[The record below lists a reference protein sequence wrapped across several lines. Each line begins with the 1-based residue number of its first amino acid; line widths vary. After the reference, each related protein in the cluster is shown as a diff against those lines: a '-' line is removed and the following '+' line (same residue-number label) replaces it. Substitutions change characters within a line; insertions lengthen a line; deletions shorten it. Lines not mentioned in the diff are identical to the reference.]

1 MNYNSKS
8 TIKTNNKKNVPDG
21 KKALIIAEK
30 PSVGRDIAR
39 VLGCTKKNQSYI
51 EGDKYIVT
59 WALGHLVTLADP
71 EAYDKRYSAWN
82 LEDLPIIP
90 GKMKLVVMKGSGKQF
105 GSIQRLLE
113 RNDVSE
119 VIIATDAGREG
130 ELVARWILYKAHSKK
145 PIKRLWIS
153 SVTDKAIREG
163 FKNLKDGRA
172 YNNLY
177 KAAEARA
184 EADWIVGINA
194 SRALT
199 TKYNAQL
206 SCGRV
211 QTPSLAM
218 VAARDAEIKAFQPKD
233 YYGLTAHVGSM
244 KLTWQ
249 DLKGQTRSF
258 SEDKI
263 KDILSKVK
271 GKSLVVSEIKK
282 SKKKQF
288 APHLYDLTTLQQE
301 AHHRYGYSAKK
312 TLSIIQSLYETHK
325 VLTYP
330 RTDSKHLTSDMRGTL
345 KERIEA
351 CGVGDLRPLAFK
363 LLKGNIQVGKSVIDD
378 NKVSDHHAIVP
389 TEVSPF
395 LNSLET
401 DERRIYEMVTR
412 RFLAVFHPA
421 YEYEQTVVTASCDGH
436 LFTMRGKTLV
446 NEGWKVV
453 YKGESLEDLDH
464 DNQTLPTL
472 KVGQSLDVRTFNTNK
487 GKTAPP
493 ARFNEGTLLKAM
505 ENPAKYLEH
514 KDQAFKKILGETGGI
529 GTVATRADI
538 IEKLFKSFLIES
550 DGKDIKTTS
559 KGKQLLELVPE
570 ALKSPDLTAEWEM
583 RLNAIASGKEQK
595 GDFVHEMRTF
605 TKTAVKEISSSA
617 KSYKHDNM
625 TREKCPDCGKFMLR
639 VKGKRGEMLVCQ
651 DRDCGYRKSISKV
664 TNARCPNC
672 HKKMK
677 MVGEGEGKK
686 FVCKCGYKEKLSSF
700 NKRKKEEG
708 KKGNVRDV
716 KKYMQSQKSDEPFN
730 TAMAD
735 MLKGLFDDKE

>member
-1 MNYNSKS
+1 MKKS
-8 TIKTNNKKNVPDG
+8 
-21 KKALIIAEK
+21 LIIAEK

-71 EAYDKRYSAWN
+71 EAYDKRYSSWK

-105 GSIQRLLE
+105 GSIQRLLD
-113 RNDVSE
+113 RNDVKD
-119 VIIATDAGREG
+119 VVIATDAGREG

-153 SVTDKAIREG
+153 SVTDKAIRDG
-163 FKNLKDGRA
+163 FKKLKDGRD

-177 KAAEARA
+177 RAAEARA

-211 QTPSLAM
+211 QTPTLAM
-218 VAARDAEIKAFQPKD
+218 VAARDADIKAFNPKA
-233 YYGLTAHVGSM
+233 YYGLVAHSGAM

-249 DLKGQTRSF
+249 DPKGQTRSF

-263 KDILSKVK
+263 KNIEGKLR
-271 GKSLVVSEIKK
+271 GKSLQVSDVKK
-282 SKKKQF
+282 TKKKQY

-301 AHHRYGYSAKK
+301 AHQRYGYSAKK
-312 TLSIIQSLYETHK
+312 TLSIMQSLYEVHK

-330 RTDSKHLTSDMRGTL
+330 RTDSKHLTSDMRDTL

-351 CGVGDLRPLAFK
+351 CGVGEFRKLSFK
-363 LLKGNIQVGKSVIDD
+363 LLKGTIQVGKSVIDD
-378 NKVSDHHAIVP
+378 TKVSDHHAIVP
-389 TEVSPF
+389 TEESPF
-395 LNSLET
+395 LNGLDT
-401 DERRIYEMVTR
+401 DERRIYEMVAR
-412 RFLAVFHPA
+412 RFLAVFYPPF
-421 YEYEQTVVTASCDGH
+421 EYEQTVVTATCEGEHFS
-436 LFTMRGKTLV
+436 MRGNTVLT
-446 NEGWKVV
+446 EGWKAV
-453 YKGESLEDLDH
+453 YKDVNEDESDV
-464 DNQTLPTL
+464 DNQSLPVLHAGDTLE
-472 KVGQSLDVRTFNTNK
+472 VRTFNSTK
-487 GKTAPP
+487 GQTTPP

-514 KDQAFKKILGETGGI
+514 KEQALKKILGETGGI

-538 IEKLFKSFLIES
+538 IEKLFKSFLIET
-550 DGKDIKTTS
+550 DGKDIKVTS

-583 RLNAIASGKEQK
+583 RLTAIAAGKEQK

-605 TKTAVKEISSSA
+605 TKIAVKEISSSA
-617 KSYKHDNM
+617 KSYKHDNV
-625 TREKCPDCGKFMLR
+625 TREKCPDCEKFLLR

-651 DRDCGYRKSISKV
+651 DRECGYRKSISKV

-677 MVGEGEGKK
+677 MVGQGEGKK

-700 NKRKKEEG
+700 NKRKKEDG
-708 KKGNVRDV
+708 KKGNMRDV
-716 KKYMQSQKSDEPFN
+716 KKYMQTQKSDEPFN

-735 MLKGLFDDKE
+735 MLKGLFDDKK